1 MRYAQEEGKVDII
14 NYLSTPRNSSVAPLL
29 ANEHGSAR
37 KLSGDGMSIKN
48 KNQQIFYFQH

>member
-1 MRYAQEEGKVDII
+1 MRYAQEEGKADII